1 MKVNL
6 LFCDEYH
13 DGYKEKK
20 NQGTVDINTMD
31 ELVELCRNNSKT
43 IPNESGNFERAWMV
57 VRYEKDSK
65 GHEDISLIVIENYVD
80 DFLYEKESV
89 SE

>member
-6 LFCDEYH
+6 MFCDEYY

-20 NQGTVDINTMD
+20 NQGVDINTMD

-43 IPNESGNFERAWMV
+43 IPDESGNFEKAWMTI
-57 VRYEKDSK
+57 RYEKDSK
-65 GHEDISLIVIENYVD
+65 GHEDIKLIVVENYVN